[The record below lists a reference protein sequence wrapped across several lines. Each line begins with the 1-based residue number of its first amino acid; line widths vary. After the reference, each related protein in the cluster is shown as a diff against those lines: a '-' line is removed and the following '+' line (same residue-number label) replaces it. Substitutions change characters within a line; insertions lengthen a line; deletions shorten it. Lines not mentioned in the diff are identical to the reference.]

1 MGDIPQCLFYPR
13 KSTQRFS
20 LEWVGAWVI
29 EWKSQIWPTNP
40 RGFLYWGIN
49 RMPQRFEASS
59 SVYEPNYVYVDA
71 LRPHQRSV
79 GDVEYMALAIA
90 SVRAVVQR
98 RSATIATYA
107 RRNG

>member
-1 MGDIPQCLFYPR
+1 
-13 KSTQRFS
+13 
-20 LEWVGAWVI
+20 VI

-49 RMPQRFEASS
+49 RMLQRFEASS
-59 SVYEPNYVYVDA
+59 SVYDPNYVYVDA

-90 SVRAVVQR
+90 CVRAVVQR